1 MPFCLPAQQ
10 NFATRSPWSGEQPAP
25 LFQGTHDMATIT
37 IDGTDYDADTLNDEV
52 KAQLLSLQAV
62 DRRIANLQEELAILQ
77 TARNA
82 YGLAAKAALDA

>member
-1 MPFCLPAQQ
+1 
-10 NFATRSPWSGEQPAP
+10 
-25 LFQGTHDMATIT
+25 MATIT
-37 IDGTDYDADTLNDEV
+37 IDGTDYDADTLSDGV
-52 KAQLLSLQAV
+52 KDQLLSLQAV

>member
-1 MPFCLPAQQ
+1 M
-10 NFATRSPWSGEQPAP
+10 S
-25 LFQGTHDMATIT
+25 TIT
-37 IDGTDYDADTLNDEV
+37 IDGKEYDSEALSENV

-82 YGLAAKAALDA
+82 YGQAVQTELNA